1 MQKVILDTN
10 VVVSAL
16 IQKNYPFLI
25 IDELLIEDKFQL
37 CISDDL
43 LKEYFDVLARPKFNK
58 FPNFATK
65 AKEVL
70 TEIVLKARFY
80 YPTVKLDILSD
91 KDDNVILEL
100 AYESKA
106 DYIITGNTNDFTLSE
121 FKGTKIISPKDY
133 WEMYNPNKF

>member
-1 MQKVILDTN
+1 M
-10 VVVSAL
+10 
-16 IQKNYPFLI
+16 
-25 IDELLIEDKFQL
+25 
-37 CISDDL
+37 
-43 LKEYFDVLARPKFNK
+43 
-58 FPNFATK
+58 
-65 AKEVL
+65 L